1 MIWNVFESLIAMLY
15 LVQHTPFSF
24 TSSRVCL
31 SGGWSVSDFYGCT
44 TSFRQARAS
53 TTLLICAG
61 AGTRPQNCH
70 MTIQLHYSWTSRP
83 FLLLEATTSRRLPV
97 FTWRCSILIS
107 LPPTPKFYDFI
118 SFNVPHSFIP
128 NNVFVPLPNSEIVA
142 VKSLAG
148 WSTLGHPWPVII
160 NSFVLFTCF
169 PFIISILMYVVD
181 CFIVSTREG
190 ERKRAFVLNI
200 TTKLINTYTIHIQR
214 LLASL
219 CRTVCPCHRAE

>member
-15 LVQHTPFSF
+15 LVQHTPFLF

-31 SGGWSVSDFYGCT
+31 AGGWSVSDFYGCT
-44 TSFRQARAS
+44 TSFRLARAS

-70 MTIQLHYSWTSRP
+70 MTIQLHYSWTSRS

-142 VKSLAG
+142 VKYPTVFCRFAVFCKSLAG
-148 WSTLGHPWPVII
+148 WSTLGH
-160 NSFVLFTCF
+160 
-169 PFIISILMYVVD
+169 
-181 CFIVSTREG
+181 RG
-190 ERKRAFVLNI
+190 
-200 TTKLINTYTIHIQR
+200 R
-214 LLASL
+214 LLLTLLFSLPAS
-219 CRTVCPCHRAE
+219 PSSSQY

>member
-142 VKSLAG
+142 VKYPTVPYFVASQFLV
-148 WSTLGHPWPVII
+148 SRWPVGQH
-160 NSFVLFTCF
+160 LA
-169 PFIISILMYVVD
+169 L
-181 CFIVSTREG
+181 RG
-190 ERKRAFVLNI
+190 
-200 TTKLINTYTIHIQR
+200 R
-214 LLASL
+214 LLLTLLFSLPAS
-219 CRTVCPCHRAE
+219 PSSSQY